1 MKAKKE
7 KIIIEKNLCIG
18 CGMCTVLCPEVFE
31 LVNGKASVKEGADFE
46 KNKKAIEEAIENC
59 PVNAISLKKKG

>member
-18 CGMCTVLCPEVFE
+18 CGMCTVLCPEV
-31 LVNGKASVKEGADFE
+31 LNWLMAR
-46 KNKKAIEEAIENC
+46 
-59 PVNAISLKKKG
+59 PL